1 MSIYCPQCGHAN
13 RDTAR
18 FCARCRAALSPP
30 APPAAPQHG
39 LGTGMLPPRSLLAGR
54 YIILRRVGQGGMG
67 AVYQA
72 ADTRIAGKM
81 WAVKEMSDAA
91 ITDPLEKQQAIAA
104 FQQEARLL
112 SCLNH
117 PGIPRVVD
125 FFSEGGKQY
134 LVMEF
139 VEGQTLEE
147 MLAQRRGPFSEQEV
161 YPWLMQLCDV
171 LHYLH
176 SQSPP
181 VIFRDLKPANIM
193 VDRSGQIKLIDF
205 GIARLFKRGKKGDTV
220 VMGTPGYAAPEQ
232 FGRRQTDPRSDIY
245 ALGVTLYRLLTAY
258 DPGTTPLHLPPL
270 RQLCPGISDTM
281 EQVIQRA
288 IQPRSA
294 QRWQSA
300 VEIRQFIGGGPI
312 SPPVEPTAVV
322 PPAAKPPVR
331 PTTRLLLAM
340 AEMSPQQLA
349 LIIGGL
355 VVAMAALTWLFTPF
369 VSENLPWVWLNVP
382 LFMIA
387 GPAVYLA
394 SQRRGTALF
403 AHSVVTIIVRLVM
416 DWRIAS
422 TSIDIGTLIAATLV
436 SGAVLEGGFWL
447 RRRETAEVWWQD
459 CLWAMGTTALGMITF
474 MIVGLNEPG
483 LVGGFRLGPIVGA
496 TLVGALA
503 WFLGDSVQQWFV
515 LKQTG
520 IRRRYGKT

>member
-1 MSIYCPQCGHAN
+1 
-13 RDTAR
+13 
-18 FCARCRAALSPP
+18 
-30 APPAAPQHG
+30 
-39 LGTGMLPPRSLLAGR
+39 
-54 YIILRRVGQGGMG
+54 
-67 AVYQA
+67 
-72 ADTRIAGKM
+72 
-81 WAVKEMSDAA
+81 
-91 ITDPLEKQQAIAA
+91 
-104 FQQEARLL
+104 
-112 SCLNH
+112 
-117 PGIPRVVD
+117 
-125 FFSEGGKQY
+125 
-134 LVMEF
+134 
-139 VEGQTLEE
+139 
-147 MLAQRRGPFSEQEV
+147 
-161 YPWLMQLCDV
+161 
-171 LHYLH
+171 
-176 SQSPP
+176 
-181 VIFRDLKPANIM
+181 
-193 VDRSGQIKLIDF
+193 
-205 GIARLFKRGKKGDTV
+205 
-220 VMGTPGYAAPEQ
+220 
-232 FGRRQTDPRSDIY
+232 
-245 ALGVTLYRLLTAY
+245 
-258 DPGTTPLHLPPL
+258 
-270 RQLCPGISDTM
+270 M

-300 VEIRQFIGGGPI
+300 AEIRQFIGGAPV
-312 SPPVEPTAVV
+312 PPSVEPTAVV

-422 TSIDIGTLIAATLV
+422 TSTDIWTLFAATLV

-459 CLWAMGTTALGMITF
+459 CLWAMGTTAVGMITF